1 MTQIQEI
8 TGAQQVQIL
17 RSPKSGQKEDL
28 DRNEGQKVEK
38 EDHHTV
44 SQQIRER
51 KALKKVK

>member
-1 MTQIQEI
+1 MTQIQEV

-17 RSPKSGQKEDL
+17 RNLKSGQKEDL

-44 SQQIRER
+44 SQQIRES